1 MKVRAIAY
9 FTGLERLLKN
19 RSERIMKKI
28 YLIRHCEAE
37 GQPEEAPLTNDGFK
51 QAIQLSEFFRGIPV
65 DRIISSPYKRALQT
79 VEPLAKRMNLE
90 IEKNELL
97 TERVLSSKN
106 LADWLEKLRA
116 TFDDFELKF
125 EGGESSSEA
134 QKRII
139 TVMEEVLKS
148 EELNTII
155 VTHGNL
161 LSLLLNHYQHQFCF
175 EDWRI
180 LKNPDVFLLKREDE
194 TVTYERLLIE
204 SSDQLSLI
212 KPTIELKD
220 EYLSFYKEWVD
231 SKEDMVPW
239 VIQKDPSD
247 FEAMVQFLMDNEQGR
262 NLREGWVPDST
273 FWLIN
278 QDKRILGAVNIRHQ
292 LTPFLLNSGGHIGY
306 GIRPSERRKGFAT
319 KLLSLSI
326 EKAKEL
332 GIRKALVV
340 CDEDNTGSFK
350 TIINNGGIPDSDFIE
365 EDGNIVK
372 RFWIEL

>member
-1 MKVRAIAY
+1 M
-9 FTGLERLLKN
+9 
-19 RSERIMKKI
+19 
-28 YLIRHCEAE
+28 
-37 GQPEEAPLTNDGFK
+37 
-51 QAIQLSEFFRGIPV
+51 
-65 DRIISSPYKRALQT
+65 
-79 VEPLAKRMNLE
+79 
-90 IEKNELL
+90 
-97 TERVLSSKN
+97 
-106 LADWLEKLRA
+106 
-116 TFDDFELKF
+116 
-125 EGGESSSEA
+125 
-134 QKRII
+134 
-139 TVMEEVLKS
+139 
-148 EELNTII
+148 
-155 VTHGNL
+155 
-161 LSLLLNHYQHQFCF
+161 
-175 EDWRI
+175 
-180 LKNPDVFLLKREDE
+180 
-194 TVTYERLLIE
+194 E
-204 SSDQLSLI
+204 SSDHLSLI

-247 FEAMVQFLMDNEQGR
+247 FEEMVQFLKDNEQGH

-278 QDKRILGAVNIRHQ
+278 QDKRIVGAVNIRHQ
-292 LTPFLLNSGGHIGY
+292 LTPFLLNRGGHIGY